1 MYQKI
6 FQTLQYKS
14 FINMEYDHILIST
27 VYNTNKKLN
36 VSLSFWINKEG
47 YFIFCFFYSWQIWTI
62 KWGNLFYMLQFFL
75 LLIFIYIYTV
85 YKIKIL
91 MNNFCFDN
99 KKKYKQTKNDLPH
112 VNFNKK
118 VLIICSINPNK
129 FLIGYAC
136 TYNLSLFILNSNFY
150 EMITDTEFFAQ

>member
-1 MYQKI
+1 
-6 FQTLQYKS
+6 
-14 FINMEYDHILIST
+14 
-27 VYNTNKKLN
+27 
-36 VSLSFWINKEG
+36 
-47 YFIFCFFYSWQIWTI
+47 
-62 KWGNLFYMLQFFL
+62 
-75 LLIFIYIYTV
+75 
-85 YKIKIL
+85 
-91 MNNFCFDN
+91 MNNFYFDN
-99 KKKYKQTKNDLPH
+99 QKKYKQTKNDLPH